1 MTWRQI
7 FSYLTGRL
15 FSPGIL
21 LRKKYSAFRELIACD
36 NSCLELI
43 ADLEEHFYGG
53 NHIDHARVVWLSSQ
67 LATDVAGMADALEK
81 MDPVRFR
88 NIRGHLAT
96 IDRQVQA
103 NLTSFSTSGTAP
115 PYIITLDDCVGKL
128 PLTGGKAANL
138 ATAARS
144 PAIPV
149 LPAFVATTTACNR
162 FVQHNSLDLQL
173 RRILRQIVLA
183 ETENVSRLCR
193 QAQEAVV
200 TAEVPEE
207 IAIELTKVAN
217 KFCIDGSTLALR
229 SSAVSEDGKVS
240 FAGQFSSELG
250 VGPDQVLMAYKR
262 VLASRYAP
270 KAVTYRILHGLA
282 DEEVPMAVLMMPMVD
297 AQAAGVMYTRD
308 PDQCKKQDGNRQ
320 DSLALY
326 AVAAPGR
333 YLVDGSLRPQVLSF
347 SRTTEPVLLNKPII
361 REKPVMGSSTARLLA
376 CMGMELE
383 RIFAQPQDVEWV
395 VDSTGNPY
403 ILQSRPLTDHSQ
415 SVTSLQQ
422 TPELSVDAAALL
434 AEGLVSASSG
444 VACGPVFKVETVS
457 DPAEIPFGA
466 VILVHNLSPSLVRV
480 VGQVGA
486 VVSQA
491 GSRGSHFASV
501 AREFGLPVL
510 VGDLDFSSFSPG
522 QLITVDADQGRI
534 VFGCLQGLPTGK
546 GRDIRRSL
554 PARQE
559 AVIPLLTR
567 LHLTDPQSPDF
578 QWQQARSLHD
588 LVRYMHETGIAT
600 MFSLVDTRGAAMS
613 GAKKLAS
620 DLPLILYILDLGD
633 GLHAHAAKKTEIVP
647 GDFKSPLLKAF
658 WEGLSDPEVPWSD
671 NLTHLDWETFDRVSA
686 GIFSKDARFLA
697 SYMVV
702 SDIYLH
708 LMVRF
713 GYHFSVVDAF
723 HGPKADNNYINFRF
737 KGGGAA
743 MEQRI
748 HRLDFIDRVL
758 SHFGFHITRRGD
770 LLDARYSR
778 GKNIDVLQRLTELG
792 YILAMTRLMDM
803 GLREP
808 EQVDALVDDFIAK
821 RVPEDI

>member
-7 FSYLTGRL
+7 FSYYTGKL
-15 FSPGIL
+15 FAPGEL

-36 NSCLELI
+36 NRCLELI

-53 NHIDHARVVWLSSQ
+53 KHIDHARVAWLSSR
-67 LATDVAGMADALEK
+67 LATDVAGMAAALAK
-81 MDPVRFR
+81 MDPVRFG
-88 NIRGHLAT
+88 NIRAHLAT
-96 IDRQVQA
+96 IDHQIHA
-103 NLTSFSTSGTAP
+103 NLTSFPTAGIDP
-115 PYIITLDDCVGKL
+115 PYSFPLDDCIDKL
-128 PLTGGKAANL
+128 QLAGGKAVHL

-144 PAIPV
+144 PVIPV
-149 LPAFVATTTACNR
+149 LPAIVITTTACNR
-162 FVQHNSLDLQL
+162 FMQHNSLDLQL

-183 ETENVSRLCR
+183 ETENVSKLCH
-193 QAQEAVV
+193 QAQEAVLA
-200 TAEVPEE
+200 AEIPEE
-207 IAIELTKVAN
+207 IATELTRIAN
-217 KFCIDGSTLALR
+217 NFCIDGSTLALR
-229 SSAVSEDGKVS
+229 SSAVSEDGKAS

-250 VGPDQVLMAYKR
+250 VGPDQVFMAYKR

-270 KAVTYRILHGLA
+270 RAVTYRILHGLA
-282 DEEVPMAVLMMPMVD
+282 DEEVPMAVLIMPMVD
-297 AQAAGVMYTRD
+297 AQSAGVIYTRD
-308 PDQCKKQDGNRQ
+308 PDQCLEQDGKGQ

-347 SRTTEPVLLNKPII
+347 SRTIEPVLLNKPITN
-361 REKPVMGSSTARLLA
+361 EKPVVDSGTGRLLA
-376 CMGMELE
+376 EMGMELE

-395 VDSTGNPY
+395 VDGAGKPY
-403 ILQSRPLTDHSQ
+403 ILQSRPLASRSQ
-415 SVTSLQQ
+415 SVPPMPQASKY
-422 TPELSVDAAALL
+422 SVDPAALL
-434 AEGLVSASSG
+434 FEGLVSASSG
-444 VACGPVFKVETVS
+444 IACGPVCMVETVC

-466 VILVHNLSPSLVRV
+466 VIVVHNLSPSLVRV
-480 VGQVGA
+480 VGQVSA

-510 VGDLDFSSFSPG
+510 VGDFPFSSLSPG
-522 QLITVDADQGRI
+522 QLVTVDADKGCI
-534 VFGCLQGLPTGK
+534 VDGCLQELPSSKGKVIRRPLPT
-546 GRDIRRSL
+546 
-554 PARQE
+554 RQE

-578 QWQQARSLHD
+578 HWQKARSLHD
-588 LVRYMHETGIAT
+588 LVRYMHETGVTA

-613 GAKKLAS
+613 GAKKLVT

-633 GLHAHAAKKTEIVP
+633 GLHAQAARKSEIVP
-647 GDFKSPLLKAF
+647 GDFKSLLVKAF
-658 WEGLSDPEVPWSD
+658 WEGLADPEVPWS
-671 NLTHLDWETFDRVSA
+671 NSLTHLDWETFDRVSA
-686 GIFSKDARFLA
+686 GIFSKDAKFLA

-702 SDIYLH
+702 SDSYLH

-723 HGPKADNNYINFRF
+723 RGPKSDNNYINFRF

-758 SHFGFHITRRGD
+758 SHFGFQITRRGD

-778 GKNIDVLQRLTELG
+778 GKGIDILQRLTELG

-808 EQVDALVDDFIAK
+808 DQVDALVDDFMAK
-821 RVPEDI
+821 RTPEDT